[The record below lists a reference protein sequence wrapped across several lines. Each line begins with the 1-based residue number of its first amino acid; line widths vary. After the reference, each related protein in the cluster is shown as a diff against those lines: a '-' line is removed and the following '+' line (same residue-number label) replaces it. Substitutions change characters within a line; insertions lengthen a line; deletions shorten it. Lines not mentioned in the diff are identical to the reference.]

1 MTPATTLD
9 TRRSLALALLCAA
22 QLMVVLDVAIANV
35 ALPSIQ
41 NSLGFSHENLQ
52 WLVSAYVLTF
62 GGFLMRAGRAA
73 DLFGRR
79 RFFMVGLAL
88 FTLASL
94 ACGLAPSPGVLVA
107 ASAVQ
112 GLGAAV
118 VSPATLSILTTTFH
132 EGEER
137 SRALGVWGAVAAGGA
152 ASGLLLTAS

>member
-1 MTPATTLD
+1 M
-9 TRRSLALALLCAA
+9 
-22 QLMVVLDVAIANV
+22 
-35 ALPSIQ
+35 
-41 NSLGFSHENLQ
+41 GFSHENLQ

-112 GLGAAV
+112 GLGTAI

-137 SRALGVWGAVAAGGA
+137 SRALGVWGAIAAGGA